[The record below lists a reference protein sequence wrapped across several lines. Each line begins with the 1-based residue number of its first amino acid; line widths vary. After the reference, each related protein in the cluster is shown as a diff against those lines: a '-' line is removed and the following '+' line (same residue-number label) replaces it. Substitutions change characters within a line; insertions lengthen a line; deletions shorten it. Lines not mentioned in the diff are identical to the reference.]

1 MRRLERFDQRLGV
14 GITLAARRDVERWNL
29 RRAPAFEFVEDTVD
43 APVDHALPIRRTVM
57 QHDVAPA
64 MPRRRER
71 DVLDLDAS
79 RTDAATPHDFLLFTG
94 SDDAH
99 GCAAPVDLDRARA
112 VRQHRAVDAVAA
124 PRAPR

>member
-94 SDDAH
+94 RFHQAGSSAGASISSD
-99 GCAAPVDLDRARA
+99 R
-112 VRQHRAVDAVAA
+112 
-124 PRAPR
+124 